1 MIGILALAINL
12 MHNYTKKTDVVSV
25 YLGLKNLAKLSVAK
39 VCESVNYLIR
49 FEAKVS
55 RIQYLNCNKQIGSA
69 NSWKAQLEIAELP
82 RKVAFYVVQGN
93 Q

>member
-25 YLGLKNLAKLSVAK
+25 DLGVKNLAKLSVGK
-39 VCESVNYLIR
+39 VFESLNYLRR

-55 RIQYLNCNKQIGSA
+55 RIQYLNRNK
-69 NSWKAQLEIAELP
+69 
-82 RKVAFYVVQGN
+82 
-93 Q
+93 